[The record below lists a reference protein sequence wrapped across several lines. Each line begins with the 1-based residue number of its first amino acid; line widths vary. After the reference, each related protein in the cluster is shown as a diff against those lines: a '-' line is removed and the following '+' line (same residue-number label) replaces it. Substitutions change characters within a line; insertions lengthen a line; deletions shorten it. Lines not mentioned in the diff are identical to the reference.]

1 MSLLGNS
8 GIGAADLAAV
18 VGNNDGFG
26 NGGDGWLF
34 LLFILLLWGNNGN
47 GWGNQNQGYPAV
59 QQGFDQAAV
68 INGIQGVQNAVT
80 NGQFEMM
87 SSFQNCCCE
96 NRLGIAN
103 LGAQIAADG
112 CSTRQVFNDS
122 MRDMIQANY
131 QNSQNQ
137 IAAINN
143 TGNTIMD
150 KICQLELDAKNDKIA
165 DLQRQLSEA
174 QNQASQNAQTAA
186 IIANN
191 EAQTVA
197 LERYLAPTPVPAY
210 VVQNPNCCYQQN
222 ACGCGF

>member
-18 VGNNDGFG
+18 VGNNYGFG

-137 IAAINN
+137 IAAMNAGFTGIN
-143 TGNTIMD
+143 D
-150 KICQLELDAKNDKIA
+150 KLCQLEMDAKNDKIA
-165 DLQRQLSEA
+165 DLQRQLTYA
-174 QNQASQNAQTAA
+174 QTQADNAAQTAQILA
-186 IIANN
+186 SQ
-191 EAQTVA
+191 EAQTTA
-197 LERYLAPTPVPAY
+197 LERYLAPTPIPAY
-210 VVQNPNCCYQQN
+210 VVQNPNCCYNQN

>member
-137 IAAINN
+137 IAAMNAGFTGIN
-143 TGNTIMD
+143 D
-150 KICQLELDAKNDKIA
+150 KLCQLEMDAKNDKIA
-165 DLQRQLSEA
+165 DLQRQLTYA
-174 QNQASQNAQTAA
+174 QTQADNAAQTAQILA
-186 IIANN
+186 SQ
-191 EAQTVA
+191 EAQTTA
-197 LERYLAPTPVPAY
+197 LERYLAPTPIPAY
-210 VVQNPNCCYQQN
+210 VVQNPNCCYNQN

>member
-137 IAAINN
+137 IAAMNAGFTGIN
-143 TGNTIMD
+143 D
-150 KICQLELDAKNDKIA
+150 KLCQLEMDAKNDKIA
-165 DLQRQLSEA
+165 DLQRQLTYA
-174 QNQASQNAQTAA
+174 QTQADNAAQTAQILA
-186 IIANN
+186 SQ
-191 EAQTVA
+191 EAQTTA

>member
-18 VGNNDGFG
+18 VGNNDGFC

-137 IAAINN
+137 IAAMNAGFTGIN
-143 TGNTIMD
+143 D
-150 KICQLELDAKNDKIA
+150 KLCQLEMDAKNDKIA
-165 DLQRQLSEA
+165 DLQRQLTYA
-174 QNQASQNAQTAA
+174 QTQADNAAQTAQILA
-186 IIANN
+186 SQ
-191 EAQTVA
+191 EAQTTA
-197 LERYLAPTPVPAY
+197 LERYLAPTPIPAY
-210 VVQNPNCCYQQN
+210 VVQNPNCCYNQN

>member
-18 VGNNDGFG
+18 VGNKDGFG

-68 INGIQGVQNAVT
+68 INGIQGVQNAVA

-137 IAAINN
+137 IAAMNAGFTGIN
-143 TGNTIMD
+143 D
-150 KICQLELDAKNDKIA
+150 KLCQLEMDAKNDKIA
-165 DLQRQLSEA
+165 DLQRQLTYA
-174 QNQASQNAQTAA
+174 QTQADNAAQTAQILA
-186 IIANN
+186 SQ
-191 EAQTVA
+191 EAQTTA